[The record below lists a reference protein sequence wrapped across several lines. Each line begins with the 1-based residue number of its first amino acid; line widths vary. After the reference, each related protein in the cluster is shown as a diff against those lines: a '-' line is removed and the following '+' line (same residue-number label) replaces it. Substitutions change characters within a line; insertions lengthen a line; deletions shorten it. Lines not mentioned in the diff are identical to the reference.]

1 MRYLLILSPLLVV
14 GVYSDDNCKS
24 LRAEFQACTEQAFAT
39 YTAAYGGEDGRDSFN
54 ARKTCNY
61 MTDVLE
67 VCPEKLRKD
76 GCTSPEGVEWMD
88 RQMHSILKTVKS
100 SVAEWDSCKCPPI
113 KAHLDRMKAKAG
125 AKVAEE
131 CPSLVQEQKLPEEDS
146 FMEIQHSYEPSL
158 QPVREVNYVDFGYIG
173 SVILATG
180 MLLVQPLL
188 VAFS

>member
-1 MRYLLILSPLLVV
+1 MRCLLILLPLLVV
-14 GVYSDDNCKS
+14 GVSSDDNCKS

-131 CPSLVQEQKLPEEDS
+131 CPSLVQEQK
-146 FMEIQHSYEPSL
+146 IQHSYEPSF
-158 QPVREVNYVDFGYIG
+158 QPVREVTNVDFGYIG

-188 VAFS
+188 VVFS